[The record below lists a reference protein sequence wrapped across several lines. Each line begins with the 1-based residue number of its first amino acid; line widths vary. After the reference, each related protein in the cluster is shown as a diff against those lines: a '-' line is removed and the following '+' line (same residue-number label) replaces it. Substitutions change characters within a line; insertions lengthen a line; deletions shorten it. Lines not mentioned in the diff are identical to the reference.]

1 MRWVAD
7 TDDSDAGIRLGAGG
21 ASAVACAAGAE
32 GSSLRAAL
40 CDSSVTSASGWPQ
53 PRQNFCD
60 PVTGWPQVGQAI
72 ATGGGATSCVSGV
85 PHLRQNLA
93 PRSFG
98 ARQAAH
104 AMLIVIVLRLACV
117 HPMSDFRAQAAGHC

>member
-40 CDSSVTSASGWPQ
+40 CDSSVTSAS
-53 PRQNFCD
+53 
-60 PVTGWPQVGQAI
+60 GWPQVGQAI